1 MVKQALFSHKHTCS
15 FNRAMC
21 YTCWINKYQ
30 KLIFFCVFSL
40 LQAISFLSDLGGIL
54 GLWFGFAMFSFFEF
68 FEFVVDIIV
77 LAARKV
83 LMTRKKS
90 E

>member
-1 MVKQALFSHKHTCS
+1 
-15 FNRAMC
+15 
-21 YTCWINKYQ
+21 
-30 KLIFFCVFSL
+30 
-40 LQAISFLSDLGGIL
+40 LSDLGGIL

-68 FEFVVDIIV
+68 FEFAADIIV

-83 LMTRKKS
+83 GLLTRNKP